1 MSLSIQTLWREPLL
15 HFLLI
20 GFALF
25 LYYDFVGT
33 GDSEAPAAK
42 RIVVSSGQVEQLA
55 ANFTRTWSRLPT
67 EQELDTMVESHV
79 REEVFY
85 REAMAMGL
93 DQNDPMVRRRMRM
106 KLEFMLEDLSG
117 QDASDEVL
125 SEFLNQNS
133 DSFRDE
139 VQLTLRHVYLN
150 PDQRPQLE
158 NDADELISRL
168 NNGSAP
174 EALGDQTLAPR
185 TYQLARQSEVARD
198 FGDEFARQ
206 LASLPIGDW
215 SGPVYSPFG
224 AHLVKIEARIDARL
238 PELAEIR
245 GEVQREYLAEKRE
258 QQKNLA
264 YEKLRE
270 AYEITV
276 EPLNSGSLP
285 VLSSVMAGEI
295 R

>member
-1 MSLSIQTLWREPLL
+1 MPLRIDSLWREPLL

-20 GFALF
+20 GAALF
-25 LYYDFVGT
+25 VYYDLA
-33 GDSEAPAAK
+33 GDNVEAPPK
-42 RIVVSSGQVEQLA
+42 RIHVDSGQVRQLA
-55 ANFTRTWSRLPT
+55 SNFQRTWSRAPSP
-67 EQELDTMVESHV
+67 QELQTMVEGHV

-125 SEFLNQNS
+125 SEFLKRNP
-133 DSFRDE
+133 DGFRDE
-139 VQLTLRHVYLN
+139 VQLTLRQVYLN
-150 PDQRPQLE
+150 PDQRPDLE
-158 NDADELISRL
+158 NDAGLLLSRL
-168 NNGSAP
+168 NDGSAP
-174 EALGDQTLAPR
+174 DAIGDHTLAPR
-185 TYQLARQSEVARD
+185 TYQLASQSEIARD

-206 LASLPIGDW
+206 VASLPVGDW

-224 AHLVKIEARIDARL
+224 AHLVKVEVRIDARL

-245 GEVQREYLAEKRE
+245 DEVLREYLAEKRE

-264 YEKLRE
+264 YGKLRE
-270 AYEITV
+270 GYEVTV
-276 EPLNSGSLP
+276 EPLNSRPIPL
-285 VLSSVMAGEI
+285 LSSAVAGEI

>member
-1 MSLSIQTLWREPLL
+1 MLLRIQTLWREPLL
-15 HFLLI
+15 HFVLI

-42 RIVVSSGQVEQLA
+42 RIIVSSGHVEQLM
-55 ANFTRTWSRLPT
+55 ANFERTWSRPPT
-67 EQELDTMVESHV
+67 EQELDAMVDSHV

-125 SEFLNQNS
+125 SDFLQRNS

-139 VQLTLRHVYLN
+139 AQLTLRQVYLN
-150 PDQRPQLE
+150 PDQRPDLE
-158 NDADELISRL
+158 NDAGQLLSRL
-168 NNGSAP
+168 RDGSAP
-174 EALGDQTLAPR
+174 EALGDHTLAPR
-185 TYQLARQSEVARD
+185 TYQLAPQSEIARD

-206 LASLPIGDW
+206 VAALPVSDW

-224 AHLVKIEARIDARL
+224 AHLVRIEARIDARL

-245 GEVQREYLAEKRE
+245 DEVLREYLVEKRE
-258 QQKNLA
+258 QQKDLA
-264 YEKLRE
+264 YAKLRE
-270 AYEITV
+270 GYEVTV
-276 EPLNSGSLP
+276 EPLNP
-285 VLSSVMAGEI
+285 RAIPALSSAVAGET

>member
-1 MSLSIQTLWREPLL
+1 MSLHIQTLWREPLL

-20 GFALF
+20 GAALF
-25 LYYDFVGT
+25 LYFDLVG
-33 GDSEAPAAK
+33 GSSEAPAEK
-42 RIVVSSGQVEQLA
+42 RIIVSSGQVEQLV
-55 ANFTRTWSRLPT
+55 ANFERTWSRPPA
-67 EQELDTMVESHV
+67 QKELDAMVESHV

-85 REAMAMGL
+85 REALAMGL

-125 SEFLNQNS
+125 SEFLNRNS

-139 VQLTLRHVYLN
+139 VQLTLRQVFLN
-150 PDQRPQLE
+150 PDQRPNLE
-158 NDADELISRL
+158 KDTGQMLSRL
-168 NNGSAP
+168 NKGSAP
-174 EALGDQTLAPR
+174 EAIGDHTLTPR
-185 TYQLARQSEVARD
+185 SYQLASQSQIARD
-198 FGDEFARQ
+198 FSQEFARQ
-206 LASLPIGDW
+206 VVSLPVGDW

-238 PELAEIR
+238 PELSEIR
-245 GEVQREYLAEKRE
+245 EEVLREYLAEKRE

-270 AYEITV
+270 GYEVTV
-276 EPLNSGSLP
+276 EPPNSGATP
-285 VLSSVMAGEI
+285 VLSSVVTGKTS
-295 R
+295 

>member
-1 MSLSIQTLWREPLL
+1 MSLRIQTLWREPLL

-20 GFALF
+20 GAALF
-25 LYYDFVGT
+25 LYFNLVG
-33 GDSEAPAAK
+33 GVSEAPDTK
-42 RIVVSSGQVEQLA
+42 RIVVSSGQVEQLV
-55 ANFTRTWSRLPT
+55 ANFTRTWSRPPT
-67 EQELDTMVESHV
+67 PQELDAMVESHV

-125 SEFLNQNS
+125 SEFLKRNP
-133 DSFRDE
+133 DGFRDE
-139 VQLTLRHVYLN
+139 VQLTLRQVYLN
-150 PDQRPQLE
+150 PDQRPDLD
-158 NDADELISRL
+158 NDAGQLLSRL
-168 NNGSAP
+168 NDGSAP
-174 EALGDQTLAPR
+174 DALGDHTLAPR
-185 TYQLARQSEVARD
+185 TYQLASQSEIARD
-198 FGDEFARQ
+198 FGDDFARQ
-206 LASLPIGDW
+206 VASLPVGDW

-224 AHLVKIEARIDARL
+224 AHLVKVEVRIDARL

-245 GEVQREYLAEKRE
+245 DEVLREYLAEKRE

-264 YEKLRE
+264 YGKLRE
-270 AYEITV
+270 GYEVTV
-276 EPLNSGSLP
+276 EPLNSRPIPL
-285 VLSSVMAGEI
+285 LSSAVAGEI

>member
-1 MSLSIQTLWREPLL
+1 MLLRIQTLWREPLL

-25 LYYDFVGT
+25 LYYDLVGS
-33 GDSEAPAAK
+33 GDSEAPAVK
-42 RIVVSSGQVEQLA
+42 RIIVSSGHVEQLM
-55 ANFTRTWSRLPT
+55 ANFERTWSRPPT
-67 EQELDTMVESHV
+67 EQELDAMVDSHV

-117 QDASDEVL
+117 QDASDEML
-125 SEFLNQNS
+125 SDFLQRNS

-139 VQLTLRHVYLN
+139 AQLTLRQVYLN
-150 PDQRPQLE
+150 PDQRPDLE
-158 NDADELISRL
+158 NDAGQLLSRL
-168 NNGSAP
+168 RDGSAP
-174 EALGDQTLAPR
+174 EALGDHTLAPR
-185 TYQLARQSEVARD
+185 TYQLAPQSEIARD

-206 LASLPIGDW
+206 VAALPVGDW
-215 SGPVYSPFG
+215 NGTVYSPFG
-224 AHLVKIEARIDARL
+224 AHLVRIEARIDARL

-245 GEVQREYLAEKRE
+245 DEVLREYLAENRE

-270 AYEITV
+270 DYEVTV
-276 EPLNSGSLP
+276 EPLNSRAIP
-285 VLSSVMAGEI
+285 ALSSAVAGET